1 MSTAFKLSEA
11 VSIAIHSMM
20 LITQSSNMINVIQ
33 ISERLGAS
41 KHHVAKILQR
51 LVKEDFLDSIRGP
64 KGGFKLKKNA
74 SEITLYDIYKSIEG
88 DLSPEYCVFESKLCP
103 FDKCVM
109 GVSGNKFTAEFVNYL
124 KSETLDKY
132 QNLK

>member
-11 VSIAIHSMM
+11 VSIGIHSMM
-20 LITQSSNMINVIQ
+20 LITQSSKMINVIQ
-33 ISERLGAS
+33 ISDRLGAS

-64 KGGFKLKKNA
+64 KGGFTLKKKA

-88 DLSPEYCVFESKLCP
+88 ELLPEYCVFESKVCP
-103 FDKCVM
+103 FEKCVM
-109 GVSGNKFTAEFVNYL
+109 GVSGNKFTTEFVNYL
-124 KSETLDKY
+124 KNETLDKY

>member
-11 VSIAIHSMM
+11 VSIGIHSMM
-20 LITQSSNMINVIQ
+20 LITQSSKMINVIQ

-64 KGGFKLKKNA
+64 KGGFTLKKKA

-88 DLSPEYCVFESKLCP
+88 ELLPEYCVFESKVCP
-103 FDKCVM
+103 FEKCVM
-109 GVSGNKFTAEFVNYL
+109 GVSGNKFTTEFVNYL
-124 KSETLDKY
+124 KNETLDKY

>member
-1 MSTAFKLSEA
+1 MSSAFKLSEA

-20 LITQSSNMINVIQ
+20 LIAQSTNMMNVIQ
-33 ISERLGAS
+33 VSKRLDAS

-51 LVKEDFLDSIRGP
+51 LVKDDFLNSIRGP
-64 KGGFKLKKNA
+64 KGGFILKKKA

-88 DLSPEYCVFESKLCP
+88 ELSPEYCVFETKICP
-103 FDKCVM
+103 FDKCIM
-109 GVSGNKFTAEFVNYL
+109 GVSGNKFTTEFVNYL

-132 QNLK
+132 QNFK